1 MAVKNQQ
8 INSLLRIFKLNKIPE
23 EIYRKN
29 RSMNGTD
36 KLCKTPRV
44 PGSRFVKRMY
54 LMRILG
60 TFLCF
65 IPILSV
71 LIEHQRSVW
80 LMILLGMNAFI
91 WPTLAWYRS
100 RNSALPLVAE
110 HQNLVLDA
118 GAGGFWIAMMAVDPL
133 PSVVIATI
141 LLADRLSAGGF
152 TLMKKAA
159 VTMLVTFLA
168 SWLTQGMAVDMIVS
182 QRTMFATLPLITI
195 YLIALSVLTDSI
207 ALRLRVKSR
216 ELERIAMMDPL
227 LDIANRRLLEK
238 RIDHELK
245 KLRQTCRESA
255 LMFIDI
261 DNFKYVNDRFGHK
274 VGDTMLA
281 AVSQILHLAT
291 RPTDT
296 PARLGGDEFVILL
309 PNTTIEEAHV
319 VATRIMDAAA
329 VMEDVAQET
338 VHCTLSIGIACAT
351 REMGSVTDWLQAA
364 DNALYRAKRDGKNRI
379 FAH

>member
-1 MAVKNQQ
+1 
-8 INSLLRIFKLNKIPE
+8 
-23 EIYRKN
+23 
-29 RSMNGTD
+29 MNGID
-36 KLCKTPRV
+36 KLSKNHRL

-65 IPILSV
+65 IPIISV
-71 LIEHQRSVW
+71 LIEQNCSEW
-80 LMILLGMNAFI
+80 LMLLLAVNAFV
-91 WPTLAWYRS
+91 WPTVAWQRARRS
-100 RNSALPLVAE
+100 STPLVTE
-110 HQNLVLDA
+110 HQNLVIDA
-118 GAGGFWIAMMAVDPL
+118 GAGGFWIAMMAVNPL

-159 VTMLVTFLA
+159 FAMLAVFLA
-168 SWLTQGMAVDMIVS
+168 AWLVQGMAVVTTVS
-182 QRTMFATLPLITI
+182 QQTMFATLPLIAI
-195 YLIALSVLTDSI
+195 YIIALSVLTDSI
-207 ALRLRVKSR
+207 ALRLRIKSR

-238 RIDHELK
+238 RIEHELK
-245 KLRQTCRESA
+245 KLQQACRESA

-261 DNFKYVNDRFGHK
+261 DNFKEVNDRFGHK
-274 VGDTMLA
+274 VGDAMLA

-291 RPTDT
+291 RSTDT

-309 PNTTIEEAHV
+309 PDTSIEEAHV
-319 VATRIMDAAA
+319 VAARIMEAAA
-329 VMEDVAQET
+329 IMQDVAQET
-338 VHCTLSIGIACAT
+338 INCTLSIGIAGAT
-351 REMGSVTDWLQAA
+351 REMSNVTDWLQAA
-364 DNALYRAKRDGKNRI
+364 DTALYQAKRGGKNRI

>member
-1 MAVKNQQ
+1 
-8 INSLLRIFKLNKIPE
+8 
-23 EIYRKN
+23 
-29 RSMNGTD
+29 MNGTD
-36 KLCKTPRV
+36 KLSKKTRL

-60 TFLCF
+60 TLLVFF
-65 IPILSV
+65 PVLSV

-80 LMILLGMNAFI
+80 LMILLAMNAFV
-91 WPTLAWYRS
+91 WPTLAWLRA
-100 RNSALPLVAE
+100 RNSPSPLMAE

-118 GAGGFWIAMMAVDPL
+118 GAGGFWIAMMAVNPL
-133 PSVVIATI
+133 ASVVIATI
-141 LLADRLSAGGF
+141 LLADRLSAGGVA
-152 TLMKKAA
+152 LMKKAA
-159 VTMLVTFLA
+159 AVMLGVFLV
-168 SWLTQGMAVDMIVS
+168 SWLTQGMAVDLFVS
-182 QRTMFATLPLITI
+182 QRTMFATLPLIAI
-195 YLIALSVLTDSI
+195 YLMALSILTDSI
-207 ALRLRVKSR
+207 ALRLRIKSR

-245 KLRQTCRESA
+245 KLQLSCRESA

-261 DNFKYVNDRFGHK
+261 DNFKDVNDRFGHK

-281 AVSQILHLAT
+281 AVSQILHIAT

-309 PNTTIEEAHV
+309 PNTTLDEAHI
-319 VATRIMDAAA
+319 VATRIMEAAA
-329 VMEDVAQET
+329 VMKDVAQEA

-351 REMGSVTDWLQAA
+351 RDMASVTDWLQAA
-364 DNALYRAKRDGKNRI
+364 DNALYRAKREGKNRI